1 MNKTEH
7 IFGIL
12 GVRKDRDFYIGSNK
26 DLIYRY
32 TNEGFFCNNKT
43 IDPALILYAIIMLAD
58 CIEIH
63 EVSSEPWRPEIG
75 ERYWSLN
82 GIGQTTSSIN
92 LNSIY
97 DIHMAKEN
105 NMFQTEKEAKE
116 SKNE

>member
-12 GVRKDRDFYIGSNK
+12 GIRKDRDFYIGVNK
-26 DLIYRY
+26 DTIYRY
-32 TNEGFFCNNKT
+32 TDEGFFCNDKT
-43 IDPALILYAIIMLAD
+43 IDPALILYTLIIMAD
-58 CIEIH
+58 YMEVH
-63 EVSSEPWRPEIG
+63 EVASESWRPEIG

-82 GIGQTTSSIN
+82 GIGQTTSSVN

-116 SKNE
+116 SKK